1 LPDRVGQNVP
11 VFVYTNGDSAELFL
25 NGKSLGRKTKL
36 TEKPANHNEDYYAVI
51 DKYRLRWMDVIYE
64 PGELRVVAYKKGEK
78 IGEATMKT
86 AGEPAKIK
94 LTPDRD
100 IIKADGYDL
109 SYVLVEMLDKD
120 GNFCPLAENLI
131 NFSIDGPVEIAAVGN
146 GNPLSLEP
154 FQAEYRKLFY
164 GKAMLIIRS
173 KEGQAGKVTVRA
185 SCDGIPDTTI
195 TLNCQ

>member
-1 LPDRVGQNVP
+1 MSITQPQRNNGVNGISEFELYEMSPDM
-11 VFVYTNGDSAELFL
+11 
-25 NGKSLGRKTKL
+25 
-36 TEKPANHNEDYYAVI
+36 DYYQVV
-51 DKYRLRWMDVIYE
+51 DLYRLRWNDVIYE
-64 PGELRVVAYKKGEK
+64 PGQLKVVAYRDGQE
-78 IGEATMKT
+78 IGQAVMNT
-86 AGEPAKIK
+86 AAEPARIN
-94 LTPDRD
+94 LSPDRD
-100 IIKADGYDL
+100 IIKADGCDL